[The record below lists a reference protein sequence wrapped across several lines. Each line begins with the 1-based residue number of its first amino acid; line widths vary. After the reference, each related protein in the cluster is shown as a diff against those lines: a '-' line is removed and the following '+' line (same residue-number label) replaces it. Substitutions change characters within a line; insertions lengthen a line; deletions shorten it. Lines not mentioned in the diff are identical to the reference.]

1 MHAADMPISTR
12 LYYLKIHI
20 WIGDLDCEFCLA
32 NLTLRSALFL
42 VEVQNHAC
50 FHSISSV
57 ATQTE
62 KRVACQKI
70 SSFPQY
76 LYVFADL

>member
-20 WIGDLDCEFCLA
+20 WINDSPNFGDLDCEFCLA

-42 VEVQNHAC
+42 VEVKNHA
-50 FHSISSV
+50 FFILFL
-57 ATQTE
+57 Q
-62 KRVACQKI
+62 
-70 SSFPQY
+70 
-76 LYVFADL
+76 